1 VLILLLPFVLN
12 DDCNHMND
20 LKFALRQLRK
30 SPGFTVVAVLTLAL
44 GIGLNTTIF
53 SLINDLF
60 LRGLPF
66 KEPSRVVHLF
76 GGDKSRDLVDIGVS
90 APRYIHYREGQTL
103 FDGLAAENFFAFTLT
118 GLGDPVQ
125 IFGGRLTSNYFDVL
139 GVRPIR
145 GRIFLPEE
153 EEGADV
159 AVVTENFWQKRL
171 GGDPNVIGRSIT
183 LDGTVHTIVGVLPN
197 MPVTWFGANPV
208 AEVWTTK
215 PFQLPGFTY
224 ERLMRGTS
232 YLRVIGRMKPGMT
245 VKQVLAA
252 LPSLD
257 QSYRSQY
264 PNKIDSVF
272 TTTLRTLPE
281 DVTQTFRAGFA
292 TLFAAVS
299 FVLLIACSNVANLL
313 LVRFSGR
320 RREIALRMAIG
331 ASRASIVRLFV
342 FESLLVSL
350 IAGAVGAFVAWRLV
364 PLIPKM
370 ASNFLPLEANTAT
383 SLSIPVL
390 IFTIALSILTGLL
403 MGIYPALQASHAD
416 LVGGLKEGGRGTSGS
431 VRQQRF
437 RKILVGAQV
446 ALSVTLLA
454 GAALL
459 ITSFIRL
466 SQQNI
471 GFRSQNLWTGAI
483 TLPASQYSDA
493 QSRQRFAE
501 QTLNELR
508 NVRGLESATISGDIP
523 LNGGNR
529 TLYARADRDV
539 PPMEKRDSAP
549 SHDIA
554 PDYFKTWGIPLLVGR
569 EFNEHDTADAQKV
582 CLISQTGA
590 KKVFPNENP
599 IGKTLLVTS
608 LGVPCEIVGIV
619 GDVRSIRVADAPG
632 MEFYRPWAQ
641 ENFPFVN
648 VAVRSNLKVDA
659 VTRLV
664 QSALTKVNP
673 GLAIA
678 VPQSMDAVVAQA
690 LGQARLMM
698 WLLGIFAGVALLL
711 ASIGI
716 YGAVAYTVEQ
726 RTGEIGVRMALGAQ
740 TRDVLRLV
748 VSQGMKPVLIGLTIG
763 IASAFAVGRLIASQL
778 YEVSAHNPA
787 LLAGSSVLLAT
798 IALIACLLPAR
809 RAAHVDPIQ
818 ALRVE

>member
-1 VLILLLPFVLN
+1 
-12 DDCNHMND
+12 MND
-20 LKFALRQLRK
+20 IRFAFRKLRQ
-30 SPGFTVVAVLTLAL
+30 SPAFTSIAVLTLAL
-44 GIGLNTTIF
+44 GIGLNTAIF

-66 KEPSRVVHLF
+66 KEPSRVVHLY

-90 APRYIHYREGQTL
+90 APRFMHYREGQTL

-118 GLGDPVQ
+118 GLGDPAQ

-145 GRIFLPEE
+145 GRNFLPEE

-159 AVVTENFWQKRL
+159 ALVTKNFWLKRL

-183 LDGTVHTIVGVLPN
+183 LDGTPHTIVGVLPN

-215 PFQLPGFTY
+215 PFQLPGFSY

-232 YLRVIGRMKPGMT
+232 FLRVIGRMKSGNT
-245 VKQVLAA
+245 VRHVLAA

-257 QSYRSQY
+257 QSYRTQY

-272 TTTLRTLPE
+272 TTTLRTLPQ

-364 PLIPKM
+364 PLIPRI

-403 MGIYPALQASHAD
+403 MGVYPALQASHAD

-483 TLPASQYSDA
+483 TLPVSQYPDA

-501 QTLNELR
+501 QILNELR

-539 PPMEKRDSAP
+539 PPMEKRAGAP

-554 PDYFKTWGIPLLVGR
+554 PDYFKTWGIPLLAGR
-569 EFNEHDTADAQKV
+569 EFNEHDTADGQKV

-608 LGVPCEIVGIV
+608 LAVPCEIVGIV
-619 GDVRSIRVADAPG
+619 GDVRSIRVAEAPG
-632 MEFYRPWAQ
+632 MEFYLPWAQ

-659 VTRLV
+659 VTKLV

-690 LGQARLMM
+690 LGQARLMT
-698 WLLGIFAGVALLL
+698 WLLGIFAG
-711 ASIGI
+711 
-716 YGAVAYTVEQ
+716 VAYTVEQ

-748 VSQGMKPVLIGLTIG
+748 VNQGMKPVFIGLAIG
-763 IASAFAVGRLIASQL
+763 IASAFALGRLIASQL
-778 YEVSAHNPA
+778 YDVSAHNPA
-787 LLAGSSVLLAT
+787 LLAGATLLLAT
-798 IALIACLLPAR
+798 TALIACLLPAR
-809 RAAHVDPIQ
+809 RATQVDPIQ
-818 ALRVE
+818 ALRTE

>member
-1 VLILLLPFVLN
+1 
-12 DDCNHMND
+12 MND
-20 LKFALRQLRK
+20 IRFAFRKLRQ
-30 SPGFTVVAVLTLAL
+30 SPAFTAIAVLTLAL
-44 GIGLNTTIF
+44 GIGLNTAIF

-66 KEPSRVVHLF
+66 KEPSRVVHLY

-90 APRYIHYREGQTL
+90 APRFMHYREGQTL
-103 FDGLAAENFFAFTLT
+103 FDGLAAESFFAFTLT
-118 GLGDPVQ
+118 GLGDPAQ

-145 GRIFLPEE
+145 GRNFLPEE

-159 AVVTENFWQKRL
+159 ALVTKNFWLKRL

-183 LDGTVHTIVGVLPN
+183 LDGTPHTIVGVLPN

-208 AEVWTTK
+208 VEVWTTK
-215 PFQLPGFTY
+215 PFQLPGFSY

-232 YLRVIGRMKPGMT
+232 FLRVIGRMKSGNT
-245 VKQVLAA
+245 VRHVLAA

-257 QSYRSQY
+257 QSYRTQY

-272 TTTLRTLPE
+272 TTTLRTLPQ

-331 ASRASIVRLFV
+331 ASRSSIVRLFV
-342 FESLLVSL
+342 WESLLVSVF
-350 IAGAVGAFVAWRLV
+350 AGALGAFVAWRLV
-364 PLIPKM
+364 PLIPRI

-403 MGIYPALQASHAD
+403 MGVYPALQASHAD

-483 TLPASQYSDA
+483 TLPVSQYPDA

-501 QTLNELR
+501 QILNELR

-539 PPMEKRDSAP
+539 PPMEKRASAP

-554 PDYFKTWGIPLLVGR
+554 PDYFKTWSVPLLAGR

-582 CLISQTGA
+582 CLISQAGA
-590 KKVFPNENP
+590 KKVFQNENP

-608 LGVPCEIVGIV
+608 LGVSCEIVGIV
-619 GDVRSIRVADAPG
+619 GDVRSIRVAEAPG
-632 MEFYRPWAQ
+632 MEFYRPWSQ

-659 VTRLV
+659 ATKLV

-678 VPQSMDAVVAQA
+678 VPQSMDTVVAQA

-748 VSQGMKPVLIGLTIG
+748 VSQGMKPVFMGLAIG
-763 IASAFAVGRLIASQL
+763 IASAFALGRLITSQL
-778 YEVSAHNPA
+778 YDVSAHNPA
-787 LLAGSSVLLAT
+787 LLAGSTLLLAT
-798 IALIACLLPAR
+798 TALIACLLPAR
-809 RAAHVDPIQ
+809 RAAYVDPIQ
-818 ALRVE
+818 ALRAE

>member
-1 VLILLLPFVLN
+1 
-12 DDCNHMND
+12 MND
-20 LKFALRQLRK
+20 LKFAVRQLRK
-30 SPGFTVVAVLTLAL
+30 SPGFTLVAVLTLAL
-44 GIGLNTTIF
+44 GVGLNTTIF

-66 KEPSRVVHLF
+66 REPSRIVHLDN
-76 GGDKSRDLVDIGVS
+76 GDKARDLADVGIS
-90 APRYIHYREGQTL
+90 APRYQLYRDGQTI
-103 FDGLAAENFFAFTLT
+103 FDGFAAENFFAFTLT

-139 GVRPIR
+139 GVRPIL
-145 GRIFLPEE
+145 GRDFLPEE
-153 EEGADV
+153 EENADV
-159 AVVTENFWQKRL
+159 ALVTKNFWQERL

-183 LDGTVHTIVGVLPN
+183 LDGTPHTIVGVMPN
-197 MPVTWFGANPV
+197 MPARWFEANSSV
-208 AEVWTTK
+208 GSSAIVEAWTTK
-215 PFQLPGFTY
+215 PFQIPGFTH
-224 ERLMRGTS
+224 EAIMRGAFF
-232 YLRVIGRMKPGMT
+232 LRAVGRLKPRVT
-245 VKQVLAA
+245 VQQARAA
-252 LPSLD
+252 LPSLE
-257 QSYRSQY
+257 QSYRAQY
-264 PNKIDSVF
+264 PNNIDSAFV
-272 TTTLRTLPE
+272 TTLRTLPE
-281 DVTQTFRAGFA
+281 DVTRNFRAGFA

-331 ASRASIVRLFV
+331 ASRTSIARLFV
-342 FESLLVSL
+342 FESLLVSV
-350 IAGAVGAFVAWRLV
+350 IAGAVGAFVAWHLV
-364 PLIPKM
+364 PLVPRI
-370 ASNFLPLEANTAT
+370 ASNFLPLEANHAT
-383 SLSIPVL
+383 SLSVPVL
-390 IFTIALSILTGLL
+390 VFAIGLSISTGLL
-403 MGIYPALQASHAD
+403 MGIYPALQGSHVD
-416 LVGGLKEGGRGTSGS
+416 LIGGLKEGGRGTSGS

-471 GFRSQNLWTGAI
+471 GFRSQNLWTGAV
-483 TLPASQYSDA
+483 TLPTSQYPDRL
-493 QSRQRFAE
+493 SRQRFVE
-501 QTLNELR
+501 QTLHELR
-508 NVRGLESATISGDIP
+508 SVPGLESATISGDIP
-523 LNGGNR
+523 LVGFSR
-529 TLYARADRDV
+529 YLYARGDRDV
-539 PPMEKRDSAP
+539 PPVEERA
-549 SHDIA
+549 IA
-554 PDYFKTWGIPLLVGR
+554 PGHEITPGYFKTWGVPLLAGR
-569 EFNEHDTADAQKV
+569 EFNEHDTADGHKV

-590 KKVFPNENP
+590 KKVYPGENP
-599 IGKTLLVTS
+599 IGKSLFLNLVQW
-608 LGVPCEIVGIV
+608 EIVGIV
-619 GDVRSIRVADAPG
+619 GDVRSVRVAEAPG

-641 ENFPFVN
+641 HNFPFVN
-648 VAVRSNLKVDA
+648 ITVRSNLKVDA
-659 VTRLV
+659 VTKLV

-678 VPQSMDAVVAQA
+678 VPQTVDAVVAQA

-748 VSQGMKPVLIGLTIG
+748 VNQGMKPVLIGLGIG
-763 IASAFAVGRLIASQL
+763 IGSAFALGRLIASQL
-778 YEVSAHNPA
+778 YQVSAHNPA
-787 LLAGSSVLLAT
+787 LLLGSTLLLAA

-809 RAAHVDPIQ
+809 RAARVDLVI
-818 ALRVE
+818 ALRAE

>member
-1 VLILLLPFVLN
+1 
-12 DDCNHMND
+12 MND

-30 SPGFTVVAVLTLAL
+30 SPAFTAIAVITLAL

-53 SLINDLF
+53 SLINELF

-66 KEPSRVVHLF
+66 KDSSRVVHF
-76 GGDKSRDLVDIGVS
+76 YGGDKSRGLEDIGIS
-90 APRYIHYREGQTL
+90 APRFEHFRDGQTIC
-103 FDGLAAENFFAFTLT
+103 DSLAGENFFAFTLT

-125 IFGGRLTSNYFDVL
+125 VFGGRLTSNYFDVL
-139 GVRPIR
+139 GVRPIL
-145 GRIFLPEE
+145 GRNFLPEE
-153 EEGADV
+153 QEGADV
-159 AVVTENFWQKRL
+159 ALITRNFWQRRM

-183 LDGTVHTIVGVLPN
+183 LDGTAHTIVGVLPN
-197 MPVTWFGANPV
+197 MPATWFGANPI

-215 PFQLPGFTY
+215 PFQLPGFSY

-232 YLRVIGRMKPGMT
+232 FLRVIGRL
-245 VKQVLAA
+245 KQGVTREQARAA

-257 QSYRSQY
+257 QSYRAQY
-264 PNKIDSVF
+264 QTKIDSGF
-272 TTTLRTLPE
+272 ATTIRTLPE
-281 DVTQTFRAGFA
+281 DVTRNFRAGFA

-331 ASRASIVRLFV
+331 ASRASVVRLFV

-350 IAGAVGAFVAWRLV
+350 IAGAAGALVAWRLV
-364 PLIPKM
+364 PLVPGM

-383 SLSIPVL
+383 SVSWAVL
-390 IFTIALSILTGLL
+390 FFTIGLSLLTGLL
-403 MGIYPALQASHAD
+403 MGIYPALQGSHAD
-416 LVGGLKEGGRGTSGS
+416 LVDGLKEGGRGTSAS

-454 GAALL
+454 AAALL

-471 GFRSQNLWTGAI
+471 GFRSFNLWTGAI
-483 TLPASQYSDA
+483 TLPSSQYSDTPA
-493 QSRQRFAE
+493 RQRFVE
-501 QTLNELR
+501 QTLDALHD
-508 NVRGLESATISGDIP
+508 VPGLESVTISGDIP
-523 LNGGNR
+523 LAGGNR

-539 PPMEKRDSAP
+539 PPIEQRASAP

-554 PDYFKTWGIPLLVGR
+554 PGYFKTWGIPLLAGR
-569 EFNEHDTADAQKV
+569 EFDEHDNADGQRV
-582 CLISQTGA
+582 CLISQAGA
-590 KKVFPNENP
+590 KKLYPSENP
-599 IGKTLLVTS
+599 VGKTLLVSS
-608 LGVPCEIVGIV
+608 LSVPYEIVGIV
-619 GDVRSIRVADAPG
+619 GDVRSIRVNEEPG
-632 MEFYRPWAQ
+632 MEYYIPWAQ

-648 VAVRSNLKVDA
+648 VTARSNLKVDI
-659 VTRLV
+659 VTRLA
-664 QSALTKVNP
+664 QSALSKVNP

-678 VPQSMDAVVAQA
+678 VPQAMDAVVAQA

-716 YGAVAYTVEQ
+716 YGAVAYSVEQ

-740 TRDVLRLV
+740 TRDVLRLIV
-748 VSQGMKPVLIGLTIG
+748 NQGMRPVVMGLAIG
-763 IASAFAVGRLIASQL
+763 IVSAFALGRLIAAQL

-787 LLAGSSVLLAT
+787 LLAGSTVLLAA
-798 IALIACLLPAR
+798 IALVACLVPAR
-809 RAAHVDPIQ
+809 RATHVDPIQ
-818 ALRVE
+818 ALRAE

>member
-1 VLILLLPFVLN
+1 VLILLLHFEPNNMSDV
-12 DDCNHMND
+12 
-20 LKFALRQLRK
+20 KFALRQLRK
-30 SPGFTVVAVLTLAL
+30 SPAFTCVAVFTLAV

-66 KEPSRVVHLF
+66 KEPSRVVHLY

-90 APRYIHYREGQTL
+90 APRFLHYREGQTL

-118 GLGDPVQ
+118 DLGDPVQ
-125 IFGGRLTSNYFDVL
+125 VFGGRLTANYFDVL

-145 GRIFLPEE
+145 GRNFLPGE

-159 AVVTENFWQKRL
+159 AVVTENFWRKRL

-197 MPVTWFGANPV
+197 MPVTWFGANPIV
-208 AEVWTTK
+208 EVWTTK
-215 PFQLPGFTY
+215 PFQLPGFSY

-232 YLRVIGRMKPGMT
+232 FLRVVGRMKPGIT
-245 VKQVLAA
+245 VQQVLAA

-257 QSYRSQY
+257 QSYRTQY

-272 TTTLRTLPE
+272 TTTLRTLPQ

-331 ASRASIVRLFV
+331 ASRAGIVRLFV

-350 IAGAVGAFVAWRLV
+350 IAGAIGAFVAWRLV
-364 PLIPKM
+364 PLVPRM

-403 MGIYPALQASHAD
+403 MGVYPALQASHAD

-483 TLPASQYSDA
+483 TLPVPQYPDA

-501 QTLNELR
+501 QILNELR

-539 PPMEKRDSAP
+539 PPMEKRAGAP

-554 PDYFKTWGIPLLVGR
+554 PDYFKTWGVPLLAGR

-582 CLISQTGA
+582 CLISQAGA

-619 GDVRSIRVADAPG
+619 GDVRSIRVAEAPG
-632 MEFYRPWAQ
+632 MEFYLPWAQ

-648 VAVRSNLKVDA
+648 VAVRSNLKVDT
-659 VTRLV
+659 VTKLV

-748 VSQGMKPVLIGLTIG
+748 VSQGMKPVFIGLAIG
-763 IASAFAVGRLIASQL
+763 IASAFALGRLIASQL
-778 YEVSAHNPA
+778 YDVSAHNPA
-787 LLAGSSVLLAT
+787 LLAGSTLLLAT
-798 IALIACLLPAR
+798 TALIACLLPAR
-809 RAAHVDPIQ
+809 RATHVDPIQ
-818 ALRVE
+818 ALRAE